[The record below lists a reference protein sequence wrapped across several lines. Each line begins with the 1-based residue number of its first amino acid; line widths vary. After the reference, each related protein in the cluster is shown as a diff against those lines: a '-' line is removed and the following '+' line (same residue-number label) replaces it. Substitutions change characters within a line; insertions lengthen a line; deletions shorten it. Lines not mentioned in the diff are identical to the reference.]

1 MADVNYFLILFEDNI
16 NHGDPTGLNFFI
28 QATKEI
34 DKQTDKLDI

>member
-1 MADVNYFLILFEDNI
+1 MADVNYVFILFEDNI
-16 NHGDPTGLNFFI
+16 NHGDPTGLKLFI